1 MELRI
6 LAVGDVVGLPG
17 LSYLSRHLRSLKQL
31 YKIDFCVVNGENAS
45 LVGITPE
52 QAEAIFSA
60 GANVITLG
68 NHAFNRREIVPYIA
82 RTPELLRPA
91 NQPPQQPGQGWGV
104 FETPFGDVAVVNL
117 IGRCGMDFTPD
128 NPFLL
133 VERILPRLQT
143 RLICVEIHAEATSE
157 KQAMAWMLDGR
168 VSAVWGTHT
177 HVQTADEEILPNGTG
192 RITDLGM
199 TGPCRSILG
208 VKPELSIKKLRGDL
222 TGRYE
227 PADGPC
233 RLEGCIFT
241 VDDRSGRCVG
251 VERVKEHD

>member
-1 MELRI
+1 MERRI
-6 LAVGDVVGLPG
+6 FAVGDVTAGGLQF
-17 LSYLSRHLRSLKQL
+17 LRRRLPKLLRQRE
-31 YKIDFCVVNGENAS
+31 IDFCVVNGENAS

-177 HVQTADEEILPNGTG
+177 HVQTADEQILPNGTG
-192 RITDLGM
+192 YQTDLGM
-199 TGPCRSILG
+199 TGPELSVLGVRPEASISWLKTGLPTRFEISGGACMMCGVIIDADEKTGKARSI
-208 VKPELSIKKLRGDL
+208 
-222 TGRYE
+222 
-227 PADGPC
+227 
-233 RLEGCIFT
+233 
-241 VDDRSGRCVG
+241 
-251 VERVKEHD
+251 ERVCVR

>member
-1 MELRI
+1 MERRI
-6 LAVGDVVGLPG
+6 LAVGDVTAGGLQF
-17 LSYLSRHLRSLKQL
+17 LRRRLPKLLRQRE
-31 YKIDFCVVNGENAS
+31 IDFCVVNGENAS

-251 VERVKEHD
+251 GERVKEHD

>member
-1 MELRI
+1 MERRI
-6 LAVGDVVGLPG
+6 LAVGDVTAGGLQF
-17 LSYLSRHLRSLKQL
+17 LRRRLPKLLRQRE
-31 YKIDFCVVNGENAS
+31 IDFCVVNGENAS

-199 TGPCRSILG
+199 TGPFRSILG

>member
-1 MELRI
+1 MERRI
-6 LAVGDVVGLPG
+6 LAVGDVTAGGLQF
-17 LSYLSRHLRSLKQL
+17 LRRRLPKLLRQRE
-31 YKIDFCVVNGENAS
+31 IDFCVVNGENAA

>member
-1 MELRI
+1 MERRI
-6 LAVGDVVGLPG
+6 LAVGDVTAGGLQF
-17 LSYLSRHLRSLKQL
+17 LRRRLPKLLRQRE
-31 YKIDFCVVNGENAS
+31 IDFCVVNGENAS

-104 FETPFGDVAVVNL
+104 FEMPFGDVAMVNL

>member
-1 MELRI
+1 MERRI
-6 LAVGDVVGLPG
+6 LAVGDVTAGGLQF
-17 LSYLSRHLRSLKQL
+17 LRRRLPKLLRQRE
-31 YKIDFCVVNGENAS
+31 IDFCVVNGENAS

-251 VERVKEHD
+251 VERVKKHD

>member
-1 MELRI
+1 MERRI
-6 LAVGDVVGLPG
+6 LAVGDVTAGGLQF
-17 LSYLSRHLRSLKQL
+17 LRRRLPKLLRQRE
-31 YKIDFCVVNGENAS
+31 IDFCVVNGENAS

-157 KQAMAWMLDGR
+157 KQVMAWMLDGR

>member
-1 MELRI
+1 MERRI
-6 LAVGDVVGLPG
+6 LAVGDVTAGGLQF
-17 LSYLSRHLRSLKQL
+17 LRRRLPKLLRQRE
-31 YKIDFCVVNGENAS
+31 IDFCVVNGENAS

-241 VDDRSGRCVG
+241 VDDQSGRCVG

>member
-1 MELRI
+1 MERRI
-6 LAVGDVVGLPG
+6 LAVGDVTAGGLQF
-17 LSYLSRHLRSLKQL
+17 LRRRLPKLLRQRE
-31 YKIDFCVVNGENAS
+31 IDFCVVNGENAS

-222 TGRYE
+222 TSRYE

>member
-1 MELRI
+1 MERRI
-6 LAVGDVVGLPG
+6 LAVGDVTAGGLQF
-17 LSYLSRHLRSLKQL
+17 LRRRLPKLLRQRG
-31 YKIDFCVVNGENAS
+31 IDFCVVNGENAS

>member
-1 MELRI
+1 MERRI
-6 LAVGDVVGLPG
+6 LAVGDVTAGGLQF
-17 LSYLSRHLRSLKQL
+17 LRRRLPKLLRQRE
-31 YKIDFCVVNGENAS
+31 IDFCVVNGENAS

-177 HVQTADEEILPNGTG
+177 HVQTADEEILPDGTG

>member
-1 MELRI
+1 MERRI
-6 LAVGDVVGLPG
+6 LAVGDVTAGGLQF
-17 LSYLSRHLRSLKQL
+17 LRRRLPKLLRQRE
-31 YKIDFCVVNGENAS
+31 IDFCVVNGENAS
-45 LVGITPE
+45 LVGITPD

>member
-1 MELRI
+1 MERRI
-6 LAVGDVVGLPG
+6 LAVGDVTAGGLQF
-17 LSYLSRHLRSLKQL
+17 LRRRLPKLLRQRE
-31 YKIDFCVVNGENAS
+31 IDFCVVNGENAS

-241 VDDRSGRCVG
+241 VDDRSGRCIG

>member
-1 MELRI
+1 MERRI
-6 LAVGDVVGLPG
+6 LAVGDVTAGGLQF
-17 LSYLSRHLRSLKQL
+17 LRRRLPKLLRQRE
-31 YKIDFCVVNGENAS
+31 IDFCVVNGENAS

-208 VKPELSIKKLRGDL
+208 VKPELSIKKLRGAL

>member
-1 MELRI
+1 MERRI
-6 LAVGDVVGLPG
+6 LAVGDVTAGGLQF
-17 LSYLSRHLRSLKQL
+17 LRRRLPKLLRQRE
-31 YKIDFCVVNGENAS
+31 IDFCVVNGENAS

-143 RLICVEIHAEATSE
+143 RLVCVEIHAEATSE

>member
-1 MELRI
+1 MERRI
-6 LAVGDVVGLPG
+6 LAVGDVTAGGLQF
-17 LSYLSRHLRSLKQL
+17 LRRRLPKLLRQRE
-31 YKIDFCVVNGENAS
+31 IDFCVVNGENAS

-82 RTPELLRPA
+82 RTPELLLPA

>member
-1 MELRI
+1 MERRI
-6 LAVGDVVGLPG
+6 LAVGDVTAGGLQF
-17 LSYLSRHLRSLKQL
+17 LRRRLPKLLRQRE
-31 YKIDFCVVNGENAS
+31 IDFCVVNGENAS

-52 QAEAIFSA
+52 QAEMIFSA

-143 RLICVEIHAEATSE
+143 RLICVEMHAEATSE

-227 PADGPC
+227 SADGPC

>member
-1 MELRI
+1 MERRI
-6 LAVGDVVGLPG
+6 LAVGDVTAGGLQF
-17 LSYLSRHLRSLKQL
+17 LRRRLPKLLRQRE
-31 YKIDFCVVNGENAS
+31 IDFCVVNGENAS

-233 RLEGCIFT
+233 RLDGCIFT

>member
-1 MELRI
+1 MERRI
-6 LAVGDVVGLPG
+6 LAVGDVTAGGLQF
-17 LSYLSRHLRSLKQL
+17 LRRRLTKLLRQRE
-31 YKIDFCVVNGENAS
+31 IDFCVVNGENAS

>member
-1 MELRI
+1 MERRI
-6 LAVGDVVGLPG
+6 LAVGDVTAGGLQF
-17 LSYLSRHLRSLKQL
+17 LRRRLPKLLRQRE
-31 YKIDFCVVNGENAS
+31 IDFCVVNGENAS

-177 HVQTADEEILPNGTG
+177 HVQTADEDILPNGTG

>member
-1 MELRI
+1 MERRI
-6 LAVGDVVGLPG
+6 LAVGDVTAGGLQF
-17 LSYLSRHLRSLKQL
+17 LRRRLPKLLRQRE
-31 YKIDFCVVNGENAS
+31 IDFCVVNGENAS

-222 TGRYE
+222 AGRYE

>member
-1 MELRI
+1 MERRI
-6 LAVGDVVGLPG
+6 LAVGDVTAGGLQF
-17 LSYLSRHLRSLKQL
+17 LRRRLPKLLRQRE
-31 YKIDFCVVNGENAS
+31 IDFCVVNGENAS

-157 KQAMAWMLDGR
+157 KQAMAWMLDGL

>member
-1 MELRI
+1 MERRI
-6 LAVGDVVGLPG
+6 LAVGDVTAGGLQF
-17 LSYLSRHLRSLKQL
+17 LRRRLPKLLRQRE
-31 YKIDFCVVNGENAS
+31 IDFCVVNGENAS

-104 FETPFGDVAVVNL
+104 FEAPFGDVAVVNL

>member
-1 MELRI
+1 MERRI
-6 LAVGDVVGLPG
+6 LAVGDVTAGGLQF
-17 LSYLSRHLRSLKQL
+17 LRRRLPKLLRQRE
-31 YKIDFCVVNGENAS
+31 IDFCVVNGENAS

-227 PADGPC
+227 SADGPC

-241 VDDRSGRCVG
+241 VDDRSGRCVS

>member
-1 MELRI
+1 MERRI
-6 LAVGDVVGLPG
+6 LAVGDVTAGGLQF
-17 LSYLSRHLRSLKQL
+17 LRRRLPKLLRQRE
-31 YKIDFCVVNGENAS
+31 IDFCVVNGENAS

-143 RLICVEIHAEATSE
+143 RLICVELHAEATSE

>member
-1 MELRI
+1 MERRI
-6 LAVGDVVGLPG
+6 LAVGDVTAGGLQF
-17 LSYLSRHLRSLKQL
+17 LRRRLPKLLRQRE
-31 YKIDFCVVNGENAS
+31 IDFCVVNGENAS

-60 GANVITLG
+60 VANVITLG

>member
-1 MELRI
+1 MERKI
-6 LAVGDVVGLPG
+6 LAVGDVTAGGLQF
-17 LSYLSRHLRSLKQL
+17 LRRRLPKLLRQRE
-31 YKIDFCVVNGENAS
+31 IDFCVVNGENAS

>member
-1 MELRI
+1 MERRI
-6 LAVGDVVGLPG
+6 LAVGDVTAGGLQF
-17 LSYLSRHLRSLKQL
+17 LRRRLPKLLRQRE
-31 YKIDFCVVNGENAS
+31 IDFCVVNGENAS

-251 VERVKEHD
+251 VERVKGHD

>member
-1 MELRI
+1 M
-6 LAVGDVVGLPG
+6 
-17 LSYLSRHLRSLKQL
+17 
-31 YKIDFCVVNGENAS
+31 
-45 LVGITPE
+45 
-52 QAEAIFSA
+52 
-60 GANVITLG
+60 
-68 NHAFNRREIVPYIA
+68 PYIA

-199 TGPCRSILG
+199 TGPCRSILS

-241 VDDRSGRCVG
+241 VDPASGRCTKT
-251 VERVKEHD
+251 ERVNVHD

>member
-1 MELRI
+1 MERRI
-6 LAVGDVVGLPG
+6 LAVGDVTAGGLQF
-17 LSYLSRHLRSLKQL
+17 LRRRLPKLLRQRE
-31 YKIDFCVVNGENAS
+31 IDFCVVNGENAS

-199 TGPCRSILG
+199 TGPCRIILG
-208 VKPELSIKKLRGDL
+208 VKPELSIKTLRGDL

>member
-1 MELRI
+1 MERRI
-6 LAVGDVVGLPG
+6 LAVGDVTAGGLQF
-17 LSYLSRHLRSLKQL
+17 LRRRLPKLLRQRE
-31 YKIDFCVVNGENAS
+31 IDFCVVNGENAS

-60 GANVITLG
+60 GANIITLG

-104 FETPFGDVAVVNL
+104 FETPFGNVAVVNL

>member
-1 MELRI
+1 MERRI
-6 LAVGDVVGLPG
+6 LAVGDVTAGGLQF
-17 LSYLSRHLRSLKQL
+17 LRRRLPKLLRQRE
-31 YKIDFCVVNGENAS
+31 IDFCVVNGENAS

-157 KQAMAWMLDGR
+157 KQAMACMLDGR

>member
-1 MELRI
+1 MERRI
-6 LAVGDVVGLPG
+6 LAVGDVTAGGLQF
-17 LSYLSRHLRSLKQL
+17 LRRRLPKLLRQRE
-31 YKIDFCVVNGENAS
+31 IDFCVVNGENAS

-177 HVQTADEEILPNGTG
+177 HVQSADEEILPNGTG

>member
-1 MELRI
+1 MERRI
-6 LAVGDVVGLPG
+6 LAVGDVTAGGLQF
-17 LSYLSRHLRSLKQL
+17 LRRRLPKLLRQRE
-31 YKIDFCVVNGENAS
+31 IDFCVVNGENAS

-251 VERVKEHD
+251 VERMKEHD

>member
-1 MELRI
+1 MERRI
-6 LAVGDVVGLPG
+6 LAVGDVTAGGLQF
-17 LSYLSRHLRSLKQL
+17 LRRRLPKLLRQRE
-31 YKIDFCVVNGENAS
+31 IDFCVVNGENAS

-227 PADGPC
+227 PADGPF